1 VAAMT
6 LIALV
11 DNFDPLEERL
21 TELESDGKAATG
33 LCSLSGVVWELYINT
48 HTHTHTQ
55 NTKFIKLIK
64 DFQTHNTSLLPKHV
78 IITVFTCIFTQWS
91 MCNVPTTI

>member
-21 TELESDGKAATG
+21 TELESDGNAATG

-48 HTHTHTQ
+48 H
-55 NTKFIKLIK
+55 NTKLIKLIK
-64 DFQTHNTSLLPKHV
+64 DFHNHNISLLPKH
-78 IITVFTCIFTQWS
+78 IIINVFICIFTQWS
-91 MCNVPTTI
+91 TCNVLTTV